1 MGNLLTSLLNSSN
14 ALRVFQQ
21 ALDVTENNVSN
32 ASTPGYAKQSLS
44 IEARPFDIS
53 SGLPGGVA
61 PGPMISSRDPFAEQ
75 DVRQQQTLLGTA
87 QQKVSDLTPL
97 ESTFDLSGAS
107 GVLGAINGLFR
118 SFSALSINPNDG
130 TSRQAVLDQANQL
143 STAFKQSANTLA
155 GAGVAADQQ
164 TAATV
169 TQINQLVAQIAQIN
183 SQSRGSL
190 SGSTDAGK
198 DAALNSALEQ
208 LSQFAGV
215 TALQQPDGT
224 VSVYLAGQ
232 TPVVIGADVFPIAA
246 DFTNPASTVIR
257 DHQGNDITK
266 TLAEGQL
273 GATLA
278 VKNTSLPGY
287 ESDLNTL
294 AKSVADQ
301 VNTTL
306 AGGVDINGAAPVVNL
321 FSYNAITGAAGS
333 LAVTAITT
341 NQIAAAAA
349 AAPGGNGNAL
359 ALAGI
364 GTAQTI
370 NGNTFAGFYGSF
382 GGRFGNELAQAR
394 DTQTVQESRL
404 TQAQNIRKQI
414 SGVSLDQEA
423 SNLIDFQR
431 SYQAAAKIFTVL
443 DDLTNTVIGLIP
455 AV

>member
-1 MGNLLTSLLNSSN
+1 M
-14 ALRVFQQ
+14 
-21 ALDVTENNVSN
+21 
-32 ASTPGYAKQSLS
+32 
-44 IEARPFDIS
+44 
-53 SGLPGGVA
+53 
-61 PGPMISSRDPFAEQ
+61 
-75 DVRQQQTLLGTA
+75 
-87 QQKVSDLTPL
+87 
-97 ESTFDLSGAS
+97 
-107 GVLGAINGLFR
+107 
-118 SFSALSINPNDG
+118 
-130 TSRQAVLDQANQL
+130 
-143 STAFKQSANTLA
+143 
-155 GAGVAADQQ
+155 
-164 TAATV
+164 
-169 TQINQLVAQIAQIN
+169 
-183 SQSRGSL
+183 
-190 SGSTDAGK
+190 
-198 DAALNSALEQ
+198 
-208 LSQFAGV
+208 
-215 TALQQPDGT
+215 
-224 VSVYLAGQ
+224 
-232 TPVVIGADVFPIAA
+232 
-246 DFTNPASTVIR
+246 
-257 DHQGNDITK
+257 
-266 TLAEGQL
+266 
-273 GATLA
+273 
-278 VKNTSLPGY
+278 PGY

-341 NQIAAAAA
+341 NQIAAAAV

-404 TQAQNIRKQI
+404 TQAQSIRKQT

-443 DDLTNTVIGLIP
+443 DDLTITVIGLIP